1 MRLKA
6 RAYLGKTHRYIL
18 TLATYLRKGTTV
30 KRALSIFFQF
40 LLLLIAFFV
49 GGLLPVFHILPLW
62 SIATGPASSFV
73 LDGLFT
79 LIFLYMLFLV
89 VAVLRRRIATSGLNT
104 TIAFLLALVI
114 GLIAKFP
121 FKSV

>member
-1 MRLKA
+1 
-6 RAYLGKTHRYIL
+6 
-18 TLATYLRKGTTV
+18 V

-40 LLLLIAFFV
+40 LLLLVAFFV

-62 SIATGPASSFV
+62 SISTGPTTSFV
-73 LDGLFT
+73 LDGLFA

-89 VAVLRRRIATSGLNT
+89 VAVLRRRLFTSGLNT

-114 GLIAKFP
+114 GFIAKFP

>member
-1 MRLKA
+1 L
-6 RAYLGKTHRYIL
+6 
-18 TLATYLRKGTTV
+18 

-62 SIATGPASSFV
+62 SISTGPATTLV

-89 VAVLRRRIATSGLNT
+89 IAAARRRITTSGLNS
-104 TIAFLLALVI
+104 TIAFILALVI
-114 GLIAKFP
+114 GLLAKFP
-121 FKSV
+121 FKSL